1 MVKMEFLSHRMC
13 TKATVL
19 MAMTVKLF
27 RPTKKVIVSK
37 KVNNDFKK
45 PGQEGQLFRPFQ
57 A

>member
-27 RPTKKVIVSK
+27 KKSK
-37 KVNNDFKK
+37 
-45 PGQEGQLFRPFQ
+45 
-57 A
+57 